1 MQSDHLS
8 VTERWGL
15 LENLCERVFQYIEEL
30 GVVSYRESIWYL
42 GGAVRCG
49 SLLGSPRRTRVCRQS
64 VGGSFLRRNER
75 RKSWAHLRGIWQ

>member
-49 SLLGSPRRTRVCRQS
+49 SLLGSPRTRVCRQS